1 SIGLDHTEY
10 LGSTLDEI
18 AREKA
23 GVCKPGRAGVIGE
36 TNPRIRVLLARHA
49 EQHGASSVRLSTEE
63 VRLENV
69 DVGASGTVC
78 EVEWKGQR
86 LRLTTPL
93 AGRHQAANLAFAM
106 TMLDAA
112 GPPFSAS
119 AESWAA
125 ALPTVRIPGR
135 FQRAGRFILD
145 VAHNPAGVEV
155 LVQTLRA
162 VAPPEPIV
170 VLLCVLRD
178 KDWRE
183 MIRVLSGVAS
193 RFVLTMAPTAPVSR
207 AWDLSEAAEFA
218 RQTGREVDIVADFAE
233 AIEHAASGPGSVLIT
248 GSFHTVGDAMSLLP
262 LATKSG

>member
-1 SIGLDHTEY
+1 
-10 LGSTLDEI
+10 
-18 AREKA
+18 
-23 GVCKPGRAGVIGE
+23 
-36 TNPRIRVLLARHA
+36 
-49 EQHGASSVRLSTEE
+49 
-63 VRLENV
+63 
-69 DVGASGTVC
+69 
-78 EVEWKGQR
+78 
-86 LRLTTPL
+86 
-93 AGRHQAANLAFAM
+93 
-106 TMLDAA
+106 
-112 GPPFSAS
+112 
-119 AESWAA
+119 
-125 ALPTVRIPGR
+125 
-135 FQRAGRFILD
+135 
-145 VAHNPAGVEV
+145 
-155 LVQTLRA
+155 VQTLRA